1 MARRGSSRSGGPV
14 RRRSSR
20 LDGTP
25 GSHLSRRRTSRGG
38 LPYAPWLLVP
48 GLLAGLFLVI
58 PLLTILIR
66 TPWTD
71 FWGLISTRE
80 SMDALWLSIR
90 TCLITTALC
99 AILGTPLAVV
109 LARMPDVW
117 WARGIRTVTSL
128 PMMLPPVVA
137 GLALLMTWG
146 RNGLLGKHLSVIGIE
161 VGFTTIAVIMSQMF
175 VAMPFLVTSLE
186 GAIRTRGFRYD
197 EAARALGA
205 SKTRTFFQVSLPIM
219 LPAFVSAT
227 ALAFSRALGEFGAT
241 ITFAGSLQGVTR
253 TMPLAI
259 YLQRES
265 NTDQALALAVV
276 LIVLAIVAIMGANAL
291 AGRLP
296 GGSLEQGRS
305 VTPQHREKNDDG
317 VAFDSVG
324 SDGLD
329 VGSAGGAETDGSH
342 VAHSR
347 VLDGLP
353 SEDIDSV
360 DVAAGEATSHRPK
373 PPRGAVTSG
382 PSIDVDAEVAERGVS
397 LSLRIPGGKLTAIMG
412 PNGAGKS
419 TLLGLIA
426 GTLTP
431 SSGTVTFDG
440 SADPRVVILQQNAL
454 LFPHMSAK
462 KNVEFA
468 LRCAGLSRT
477 VAQQRALAELSEVRC
492 RDLAERRPDQL
503 SGGQAQ
509 RVAIARAMAV
519 TPDVVLLDEPMAGL
533 DETSANR
540 VRVLLSERLAS
551 SGATA
556 VLVTHDPV
564 DAQELA
570 DDTVLIRHG
579 RVHESHP

>member
-1 MARRGSSRSGGPV
+1 MRMTLGGSARSGGMV
-14 RRRSSR
+14 RSSR
-20 LDGTP
+20 P
-25 GSHLSRRRTSRGG
+25 GGPDRRRLFHGG

-58 PLLTILIR
+58 PLVTILVR

-71 FWGLISTRE
+71 FWSLISTRE
-80 SMDALWLSIR
+80 SIDALWLSIR

-99 AILGTPLAVV
+99 AVLGTPLAVV

-161 VGFTTIAVIMSQMF
+161 VGFTTIAVVMSQMF

-197 EAARALGA
+197 EAALALGA

-296 GGSLEQGRS
+296 GGSLEQSRS
-305 VTPQHREKNDDG
+305 ATPLHRSEGEPNVRTPEGSEGSDDG
-317 VAFDSVG
+317 VASGEVDPAG
-324 SDGLD
+324 QDG
-329 VGSAGGAETDGSH
+329 
-342 VAHSR
+342 
-347 VLDGLP
+347 
-353 SEDIDSV
+353 IDSPRRGDVVV
-360 DVAAGEATSHRPK
+360 DHNDGGGL
-373 PPRGAVTSG
+373 RGAARREDSASSHPKLSRGTVKPG
-382 PSIDVDAEVAERGVS
+382 PAIDVDAEVAERGVR
-397 LSLRIPGGKLTAIMG
+397 LKLRIPGGKLTAIMG

-431 SSGTVTFDG
+431 SNGTVSFDG
-440 SADPRVVILQQNAL
+440 SPNPRVVILQQNAL
-454 LFPHMSAK
+454 LFPHMTAK

-519 TPDVVLLDEPMAGL
+519 TPEVVLLDEPMAGL

-564 DAQELA
+564 DARELA
-570 DDTVLIRHG
+570 DETILIRHG
-579 RVHESHP
+579 RVYETHP

>member
-1 MARRGSSRSGGPV
+1 MRMTLGGSARSGGMV
-14 RRRSSR
+14 RSSR
-20 LDGTP
+20 P
-25 GSHLSRRRTSRGG
+25 GGPDRRRLFHGG

-58 PLLTILIR
+58 PLVTILVR

-71 FWGLISTRE
+71 FWSLISTRE
-80 SMDALWLSIR
+80 SIDALWLSIR

-99 AILGTPLAVV
+99 AVLGTPLAVV

-161 VGFTTIAVIMSQMF
+161 VGFTTIAVVMSQMF

-197 EAARALGA
+197 EAALALGA

-296 GGSLEQGRS
+296 GGSLEQSRS
-305 VTPQHREKNDDG
+305 ATPLHRSEGEPNVRTPEGSEGSDDG
-317 VAFDSVG
+317 VASGEVDPAG
-324 SDGLD
+324 QDG
-329 VGSAGGAETDGSH
+329 
-342 VAHSR
+342 
-347 VLDGLP
+347 
-353 SEDIDSV
+353 IDSTRRGDVVV
-360 DVAAGEATSHRPK
+360 DHNDGGGL
-373 PPRGAVTSG
+373 RGAARREDSASSHPKLSRGTVKPG
-382 PSIDVDAEVAERGVS
+382 PAIDVDAEVAERGVR
-397 LSLRIPGGKLTAIMG
+397 LKLRIPGGKLTAIMG

-431 SSGTVTFDG
+431 SNGTVSFDG
-440 SADPRVVILQQNAL
+440 SPNPRVVILQQNAL
-454 LFPHMSAK
+454 LFPHMTAK

-519 TPDVVLLDEPMAGL
+519 TPEVVLLDEPMAGL

-564 DAQELA
+564 DARALA
-570 DDTVLIRHG
+570 DETILIRHG
-579 RVHESHP
+579 RVYETHP

>member
-1 MARRGSSRSGGPV
+1 M
-14 RRRSSR
+14 
-20 LDGTP
+20 
-25 GSHLSRRRTSRGG
+25 
-38 LPYAPWLLVP
+38 P

-58 PLLTILIR
+58 PVVTILFR

-71 FWGLISTRE
+71 FWSLISTRE

-146 RNGLLGKHLSVIGIE
+146 RNGLLGKYLSVIGIE

-219 LPAFVSAT
+219 LPAFISAT

-265 NTDQALALAVV
+265 DTDQALALAVI

-296 GGSLEQGRS
+296 GGSLEQSRLA
-305 VTPQHREKNDDG
+305 TPQHRVTDDDG
-317 VAFDSVG
+317 VASDSAD
-324 SDGLD
+324 SDG
-329 VGSAGGAETDGSH
+329 
-342 VAHSR
+342 
-347 VLDGLP
+347 
-353 SEDIDSV
+353 I
-360 DVAAGEATSHRPK
+360 DVAAADVEPSDAATREGAGSNRPQPLRGTVK
-373 PPRGAVTSG
+373 PG
-382 PSIDVDAEVAERGVS
+382 PSIDVDAEVAERGVR
-397 LSLRIPGGKLTAIMG
+397 LKLRIPGGKLTAIMG

-431 SSGTVTFDG
+431 SSGVVSFEGT
-440 SADPRVVILQQNAL
+440 SYPRVVILQQNAL
-454 LFPHMSAK
+454 LFPHMTAQ

-468 LRCAGLSRT
+468 HRCAGLSRT
-477 VAQQRALAELSEVRC
+477 VAQQRALAELAEVRC

-503 SGGQAQ
+503 SGGQVQ

-519 TPDVVLLDEPMAGL
+519 TPDVVLLDEPLAGL
-533 DETSANR
+533 DEISANR
-540 VRVLLSERLAS
+540 VRVLLRERLAS

-556 VLVTHDPV
+556 VLVTHDLV
-564 DAQELA
+564 DTQELA
-570 DDTVLIRHG
+570 ENTILIRHG
-579 RVHESHP
+579 RVHEPRC

>member
-1 MARRGSSRSGGPV
+1 MSIRVNSGGSARQSGSAPQSGST
-14 RRRSSR
+14 RHRSS
-20 LDGTP
+20 
-25 GSHLSRRRTSRGG
+25 
-38 LPYAPWLLVP
+38 LPYAPGLLVP

-58 PLLTILIR
+58 PLVTILVR

-71 FWGLISTRE
+71 FWSLISTRE

-90 TCLITTALC
+90 TCVITTALC
-99 AILGTPLAVV
+99 AVLGTPLAVV

-146 RNGLLGKHLSVIGIE
+146 RNGLVGKHLSVIGIE

-197 EAARALGA
+197 EAALALGA

-296 GGSLEQGRS
+296 GGSVEQSRLA
-305 VTPQHREKNDDG
+305 TPQHRSESEPNSNRVKDSEQDDA
-317 VAFDSVG
+317 VVPTDSSSDRRDGAG
-324 SDGLD
+324 SR
-329 VGSAGGAETDGSH
+329 GAIALEDAASNRL
-342 VAHSR
+342 A
-347 VLDGLP
+347 P
-353 SEDIDSV
+353 S
-360 DVAAGEATSHRPK
+360 
-373 PPRGAVTSG
+373 RGAVKPG
-382 PSIDVDAEVAERGVS
+382 PSIDVDAEVAERGVR
-397 LSLRIPGGKLTAIMG
+397 LKLRIPGGKLTAIMG

-431 SSGTVTFDG
+431 SRGTVTFDG
-440 SADPRVVILQQNAL
+440 ISNPRVVILQQNAL
-454 LFPHMSAK
+454 LFPHMTAK

-519 TPDVVLLDEPMAGL
+519 TPEVVLLDEPMAGL
-533 DETSANR
+533 DENSANR

-564 DAQELA
+564 DAQQLA
-570 DDTVLIRHG
+570 DETILIRHG
-579 RVHESHP
+579 RVHDPLV

>member
-1 MARRGSSRSGGPV
+1 MRMTLGGSARSGGMV
-14 RRRSSR
+14 RSSR
-20 LDGTP
+20 P
-25 GSHLSRRRTSRGG
+25 GGPDRRRLFHGG

-58 PLLTILIR
+58 PLVTILVR

-71 FWGLISTRE
+71 FWSLISTRE
-80 SMDALWLSIR
+80 SIDALWLSIR

-99 AILGTPLAVV
+99 AVLGTPLAVV

-161 VGFTTIAVIMSQMF
+161 VGFTTIAVVMSQMF

-197 EAARALGA
+197 EAALALGA

-219 LPAFVSAT
+219 LPAFISAT

-296 GGSLEQGRS
+296 GGSLEQSRS
-305 VTPQHREKNDDG
+305 ATPQHRREGEPNVRTPEGSEGSDDG
-317 VAFDSVG
+317 VASGEVDPAG
-324 SDGLD
+324 QDG
-329 VGSAGGAETDGSH
+329 
-342 VAHSR
+342 
-347 VLDGLP
+347 
-353 SEDIDSV
+353 IDSPRRGDVVV
-360 DVAAGEATSHRPK
+360 DHNDGGGL
-373 PPRGAVTSG
+373 RGAARREDSASSHPKLSRGTVKPG
-382 PSIDVDAEVAERGVS
+382 PAIDVDAEVAERGVR
-397 LSLRIPGGKLTAIMG
+397 LKLRIPGGKLTAIMG

-431 SSGTVTFDG
+431 SNGTVSFDG
-440 SADPRVVILQQNAL
+440 SPNPRVVILQQNAL
-454 LFPHMSAK
+454 LFPHMTAK

-519 TPDVVLLDEPMAGL
+519 TPEVVLLDEPMAGL

-564 DAQELA
+564 DARALA
-570 DDTVLIRHG
+570 DETILIRHG
-579 RVHESHP
+579 RVYETHP

>member
-1 MARRGSSRSGGPV
+1 MSIRVNSGGSARQSGSAPQSGST
-14 RRRSSR
+14 RHRSS
-20 LDGTP
+20 
-25 GSHLSRRRTSRGG
+25 
-38 LPYAPWLLVP
+38 LPYAPGLLVP
-48 GLLAGLFLVI
+48 GLFAGLFLVI
-58 PLLTILIR
+58 PLVTILVR

-71 FWGLISTRE
+71 FWSLISTRE

-90 TCLITTALC
+90 TCVITTALC
-99 AILGTPLAVV
+99 AVLGTPLAVV

-146 RNGLLGKHLSVIGIE
+146 RNGLVGKHLSVIGIE

-197 EAARALGA
+197 DAALALGA
-205 SKTRTFFQVSLPIM
+205 SRTRTFFQVSLPIM

-296 GGSLEQGRS
+296 GGSLEQSRLA
-305 VTPQHREKNDDG
+305 TPQHRSESEPSSNGVKDSEQDDVVVPAGSRSDRRDG
-317 VAFDSVG
+317 VG
-324 SDGLD
+324 SR
-329 VGSAGGAETDGSH
+329 GATAREGAASNRL
-342 VAHSR
+342 A
-347 VLDGLP
+347 P
-353 SEDIDSV
+353 S
-360 DVAAGEATSHRPK
+360 
-373 PPRGAVTSG
+373 RGAVKPG
-382 PSIDVDAEVAERGVS
+382 PSIDVDAEVAERGVR
-397 LSLRIPGGKLTAIMG
+397 LKLRIPGGKLTAIMG

-426 GTLTP
+426 RTLTP
-431 SSGTVTFDG
+431 SRGTVTFDG
-440 SADPRVVILQQNAL
+440 ISNPRVVILQQNAL
-454 LFPHMSAK
+454 LFPHMTAK

-519 TPDVVLLDEPMAGL
+519 TPEVVLLDEPMAGL
-533 DETSANR
+533 DENSANR

-564 DAQELA
+564 DAQQLA
-570 DDTVLIRHG
+570 DETILIRHG
-579 RVHESHP
+579 RVHDPLV

>member
-1 MARRGSSRSGGPV
+1 MRMTLGGSARSGGMV
-14 RRRSSR
+14 RSSR
-20 LDGTP
+20 P
-25 GSHLSRRRTSRGG
+25 GGPDRRRLFHGG

-58 PLLTILIR
+58 PLVTILVR

-71 FWGLISTRE
+71 FWSLISTRE
-80 SMDALWLSIR
+80 SIDALWLSIR

-99 AILGTPLAVV
+99 AVLGTPLAVV

-161 VGFTTIAVIMSQMF
+161 VGFTTIAVVMSQMF

-197 EAARALGA
+197 EAALALGA

-219 LPAFVSAT
+219 LPAFISAT

-296 GGSLEQGRS
+296 GGSLEQSRS
-305 VTPQHREKNDDG
+305 ATPLHRSEGEPNVRTPEGSEGSDDG
-317 VAFDSVG
+317 VASGEVDPAG
-324 SDGLD
+324 QDG
-329 VGSAGGAETDGSH
+329 
-342 VAHSR
+342 
-347 VLDGLP
+347 
-353 SEDIDSV
+353 IDSPRRGDVVV
-360 DVAAGEATSHRPK
+360 DHNDGGGL
-373 PPRGAVTSG
+373 RGAARREDSASSHPKLSRGTVKPG
-382 PSIDVDAEVAERGVS
+382 PAIDVDAEVAERGVR
-397 LSLRIPGGKLTAIMG
+397 LKLRIPGGKLTAIMG

-431 SSGTVTFDG
+431 SNGTVSFDG
-440 SADPRVVILQQNAL
+440 SPNPRVVILQQNAL
-454 LFPHMSAK
+454 LFPHMTAK

-519 TPDVVLLDEPMAGL
+519 TPEVVLLDEPMAGL

-564 DAQELA
+564 DARELA
-570 DDTVLIRHG
+570 DETILIRHG
-579 RVHESHP
+579 RVYETHP

>member
-1 MARRGSSRSGGPV
+1 MARRRFSRPEGPARRGSSGSG
-14 RRRSSR
+14 
-20 LDGTP
+20 LA
-25 GSHLSRRRTSRGG
+25 
-38 LPYAPWLLVP
+38 YAPWLLVP
-48 GLLAGLFLVI
+48 GLLAGLFLVV
-58 PLLTILIR
+58 PLVTILVR

-71 FWGLISTRE
+71 FWSLISTRE
-80 SMDALWLSIR
+80 SLDALWLSIR

-99 AILGTPLAVV
+99 AVLGTPLAVV

-146 RNGLLGKHLSVIGIE
+146 RNGLLGKHLSVLGIE

-197 EAARALGA
+197 EAALALGA

-291 AGRLP
+291 ASRLP
-296 GGSLEQGRS
+296 GGSLEQS
-305 VTPQHREKNDDG
+305 SSATPQHHEKDDDG
-317 VAFDSVG
+317 AAFGSAG

-329 VGSAGGAETDGSH
+329 VGGLDDAGGSDAAGKRGTDSSH
-342 VAHSR
+342 SGNADSRAAQEGNEAKRLTSSR
-347 VLDGLP
+347 VG
-353 SEDIDSV
+353 
-360 DVAAGEATSHRPK
+360 VAS
-373 PPRGAVTSG
+373 PRGAVKPG
-382 PSIDVDAEVAERGVS
+382 PSIDVDAEVAERGVY
-397 LSLRIPGGKLTAIMG
+397 LKLRIPGGKLTAIMG

-426 GTLTP
+426 GTLAP
-431 SSGTVTFDG
+431 SRGTVTFDG

-454 LFPHMSAK
+454 LFPHMTAK

-477 VAQQRALAELSEVRC
+477 VAQQRALAELAEVRC

-540 VRVLLSERLAS
+540 VRALLRERLAS

-564 DAQELA
+564 DTEELA
-570 DDTVLIRHG
+570 DNTVLIRHG
-579 RVHESHP
+579 RVHESRP

>member
-1 MARRGSSRSGGPV
+1 MARMSRPEGPA

-20 LDGTP
+20 G
-25 GSHLSRRRTSRGG
+25 GG

-58 PLLTILIR
+58 PLLTILVR

-109 LARMPDVW
+109 LARLPDVW
-117 WARGIRTVTSL
+117 WARGIRTVTTL

-146 RNGLLGKHLSVIGIE
+146 RNGLLGKHLSVLGIE

-197 EAARALGA
+197 EAALALGA

-276 LIVLAIVAIMGANAL
+276 LIALAIVAIMGANAL

-296 GGSLEQGRS
+296 GGSLEQNRS
-305 VTPQHREKNDDG
+305 VIPQHRGDGKLGAGDVSGNDDA
-317 VAFDSVG
+317 VAPGREDSDRWDVVHSRG
-324 SDGLD
+324 SDAAD
-329 VGSAGGAETDGSH
+329 
-342 VAHSR
+342 SR
-347 VLDGLP
+347 GR
-353 SEDIDSV
+353 
-360 DVAAGEATSHRPK
+360 VAAGDAADSGGLGAAGPEAPHHTKS
-373 PPRGAVTSG
+373 PRGAVKPG
-382 PSIDVDAEVAERGVS
+382 PSIDVDAEVAERGVR
-397 LSLRIPGGKLTAIMG
+397 LKLCIPGRKLTAIMG

-431 SSGTVTFDG
+431 TRGTVSFG
-440 SADPRVVILQQNAL
+440 ESSKPRVVILQQNAL
-454 LFPHMSAK
+454 LFPHMTAR

-468 LRCAGLSRT
+468 LRCTGLSRT

-533 DETSANR
+533 DEMSANR
-540 VRVLLSERLAS
+540 VRALLRERLAA

-564 DAQELA
+564 DAEELA
-570 DDTVLIRHG
+570 DATVLIRHG
-579 RVHESHP
+579 RVHEPRP

>member
-1 MARRGSSRSGGPV
+1 MRMTLGGSARSGGMV
-14 RRRSSR
+14 RSSR
-20 LDGTP
+20 P
-25 GSHLSRRRTSRGG
+25 GGPDRRRLFHGG

-58 PLLTILIR
+58 PLVTILVR

-71 FWGLISTRE
+71 FWSLISTRE
-80 SMDALWLSIR
+80 SIDALWLSIR

-99 AILGTPLAVV
+99 AVLGTPLAVV

-161 VGFTTIAVIMSQMF
+161 VGFTTIAVVMSQMF

-197 EAARALGA
+197 EAALALGA

-296 GGSLEQGRS
+296 GGSLEQSRS
-305 VTPQHREKNDDG
+305 ATPLHRSEGEPNVRTPEGSEGSDDG
-317 VAFDSVG
+317 VASGEVDPAG
-324 SDGLD
+324 QDG
-329 VGSAGGAETDGSH
+329 
-342 VAHSR
+342 
-347 VLDGLP
+347 
-353 SEDIDSV
+353 IDSERRDGVVV
-360 DVAAGEATSHRPK
+360 DHNDGGGL
-373 PPRGAVTSG
+373 RGAARREDSASSHPKLSRGTVKPG
-382 PSIDVDAEVAERGVS
+382 PAIDVDAEVAERGVR
-397 LSLRIPGGKLTAIMG
+397 LKLRIPGGKLTAIMG

-431 SSGTVTFDG
+431 SNGTVSFDG
-440 SADPRVVILQQNAL
+440 SPNPRVVILQQNAL
-454 LFPHMSAK
+454 LFPHMTAK

-519 TPDVVLLDEPMAGL
+519 TPEVVLLDEPMAGL

-564 DAQELA
+564 DARALA
-570 DDTVLIRHG
+570 DETILIRHG
-579 RVHESHP
+579 RVYETHP

>member
-1 MARRGSSRSGGPV
+1 MRMTLGGSARSGGMV
-14 RRRSSR
+14 RSSR
-20 LDGTP
+20 P
-25 GSHLSRRRTSRGG
+25 GGPDRRRLFHGG

-58 PLLTILIR
+58 PLVTILVR

-71 FWGLISTRE
+71 FWSLISTRE
-80 SMDALWLSIR
+80 SIDALWLSIR

-99 AILGTPLAVV
+99 AVLGTPLAVV

-161 VGFTTIAVIMSQMF
+161 VGFTTIAVVMSQMF

-197 EAARALGA
+197 EAALALGA

-296 GGSLEQGRS
+296 GGSLEQSRS
-305 VTPQHREKNDDG
+305 ATPQHRSEGEPNVRTPEGSEGSDDG
-317 VAFDSVG
+317 VASGEVDPAG
-324 SDGLD
+324 QDG
-329 VGSAGGAETDGSH
+329 
-342 VAHSR
+342 
-347 VLDGLP
+347 
-353 SEDIDSV
+353 IDSPRRGDVVV
-360 DVAAGEATSHRPK
+360 DHNDGGGL
-373 PPRGAVTSG
+373 RGAARREDSASSHPKLSRGTVKPG
-382 PSIDVDAEVAERGVS
+382 PAIDVDAEVAERGVR
-397 LSLRIPGGKLTAIMG
+397 LKLRIPGGKLTAIMG

-431 SSGTVTFDG
+431 SNGTVSFDG
-440 SADPRVVILQQNAL
+440 SPNPRVVILQQNAL
-454 LFPHMSAK
+454 LFPHMTAK

-519 TPDVVLLDEPMAGL
+519 TPEVVLLDEPMAGL

-564 DAQELA
+564 DARELA
-570 DDTVLIRHG
+570 DETILIRHG
-579 RVHESHP
+579 RVYETHP

>member
-1 MARRGSSRSGGPV
+1 MRMTLGGSARSGGMV
-14 RRRSSR
+14 RSSR
-20 LDGTP
+20 P
-25 GSHLSRRRTSRGG
+25 GGPDRRRLFHGG

-58 PLLTILIR
+58 PLVTILVR

-71 FWGLISTRE
+71 FWSLISTRE
-80 SMDALWLSIR
+80 SIDALWLSIR

-99 AILGTPLAVV
+99 AVLGTPLAVV

-161 VGFTTIAVIMSQMF
+161 VGFTTIAVVMSQMF

-197 EAARALGA
+197 EAALALGA

-296 GGSLEQGRS
+296 GGSLEQSRS
-305 VTPQHREKNDDG
+305 ATPQHRSEGEPNVRTSEDSEGSDDG
-317 VAFDSVG
+317 VASGEVDPAG
-324 SDGLD
+324 QDG
-329 VGSAGGAETDGSH
+329 
-342 VAHSR
+342 
-347 VLDGLP
+347 
-353 SEDIDSV
+353 IDSPRRGDVVV
-360 DVAAGEATSHRPK
+360 DHNDGGGL
-373 PPRGAVTSG
+373 RGAARREDSASSHPKLSRGTVKPG
-382 PSIDVDAEVAERGVS
+382 PAIDVDAEVAERGVR
-397 LSLRIPGGKLTAIMG
+397 LKLRIPGGKLTAIMG

-431 SSGTVTFDG
+431 SNGTVSFDG
-440 SADPRVVILQQNAL
+440 SPNPRVVILQQNAL
-454 LFPHMSAK
+454 LFPHMTAK

-519 TPDVVLLDEPMAGL
+519 TPEVVLLDEPMAGL

-564 DAQELA
+564 DARALA
-570 DDTVLIRHG
+570 DETILIRHG
-579 RVHESHP
+579 RVYETHP